1 MKRNDCPCCRS
12 NNIKPFI
19 NEFEKG
25 YDLYTCKSCSV
36 IFSNPFESAKAD
48 FYTNAKDVASKSRH
62 ESLAPLHK
70 QHPSRKCEQLKNGDG
85 KVLLDIGCGNG
96 AFASFA
102 NENGLRAYGIDIDK
116 SSLSAAKSRNLT
128 SSTFYEATL
137 DNLNEYSDIPEKFDI
152 ITMFEVFEHIENPNE
167 TIEKIKSLLKPD
179 GLFIGSLPNVARTRM
194 WTMNMDYE
202 RPPYHLTY
210 WTIQTWRHYLK
221 EHEIE
226 LVFAENNNYYG
237 YMSDVLRIVTLK
249 SLKMPVLKDI
259 IAIIL
264 LGVKK
269 YIESPI
275 EIIAKQ
281 GASFFFVSKKQL

>member
-1 MKRNDCPCCRS
+1 MK
-12 NNIKPFI
+12 
-19 NEFEKG
+19 
-25 YDLYTCKSCSV
+25 
-36 IFSNPFESAKAD
+36 
-48 FYTNAKDVASKSRH
+48 
-62 ESLAPLHK
+62 
-70 QHPSRKCEQLKNGDG
+70 
-85 KVLLDIGCGNG
+85 
-96 AFASFA
+96 
-102 NENGLRAYGIDIDK
+102 
-116 SSLSAAKSRNLT
+116 
-128 SSTFYEATL
+128 TFNEATL

-264 LGVKK
+264 LVVKK